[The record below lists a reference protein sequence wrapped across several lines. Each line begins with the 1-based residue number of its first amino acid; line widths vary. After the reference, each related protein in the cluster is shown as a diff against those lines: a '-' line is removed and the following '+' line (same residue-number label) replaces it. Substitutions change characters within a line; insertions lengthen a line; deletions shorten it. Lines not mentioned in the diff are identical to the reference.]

1 MIKNNFKNYFII
13 SVLILSA
20 SYMVQNNAFA
30 QVAPD
35 LGTAGSFGVLGSST
49 VTNDITLGT
58 GTVITG
64 DLGLSPS
71 ALTFITGFPPGTVTG
86 ATHAADTAAST
97 AQTDAL
103 TAYNALA
110 SQACTNTAPWPSN
123 AGVRDMTGL
132 TLGPGVYCSDTTS
145 SLILSSGILTLN
157 GPGVYIFRTDTTL
170 TTITDTNVVL
180 TNGATAAN
188 VFWQVGTSATLAAPA
203 GPGTSPSVFPG
214 TIIASQSISETGGI
228 TGTILAVNGRLLAL
242 NAAVTFASSTTVNV
256 PLTPLEFHASESPIP
271 SRYHPSLGGVEGQTF
286 SDGLKINGHVFD
298 VSKFHDVVPQQALA
312 LDKPATITIKQGLT
326 RGSPFWQHA
335 MVFMNF
341 GGKDTI
347 TGNADT
353 WISVDKNDGLQVH
366 DPNGFLTNVSANNT
380 FIAYG
385 MTTTFTFTPVK
396 QMSDSNLIIRV
407 WDNQNRQTDAF
418 VEGAVLLGD
427 APVVKQVVYPV
438 GVVKYIDFRTLSDA
452 ISADGYSKAKI
463 MAHIQ
468 SDASVFST
476 TQVNGVNTNH
486 YNSQVY
492 WLVDNNSHKLTLIIA
507 DENGNTIASYT
518 EQLTKNLVTYNACNV
533 EKFKNHCGADSIY
546 GFSANTKGLSA
557 DMVQHFVDMGMWSGA
572 IPAGMTINTAS
583 R

>member
-1 MIKNNFKNYFII
+1 
-13 SVLILSA
+13 
-20 SYMVQNNAFA
+20 MVENHAFA
-30 QVAPD
+30 TSAPD
-35 LGTAGSFGVLGSST
+35 LGTASNFGVLGFST
-49 VTNDITLGT
+49 VTNT
-58 GTVITG
+58 GPTIITG
-64 DLGLSPS
+64 DLGLSPGIS
-71 ALTFITGFPPGTVTG
+71 ITGFLPTPGGPGTVTG
-86 ATHAADTAAST
+86 TIHETDPTAAQ
-97 AQTDAL
+97 AQTDSSTVFTNL
-103 TAYNALA
+103 NAT
-110 SQACTNTAPWPSN
+110 SCTTNEPLVADIGN
-123 AGVRDMTGL
+123 Q
-132 TLGPGVYCSDTTS
+132 TLSPGVYCFPTS
-145 SLILSSGILTLN
+145 AAITGTLTLS
-157 GPGVYIFRTDTTL
+157 GGGVYIFKVGTTL
-170 TTITDTNVVL
+170 NTAAGLGASNIVL
-180 TNGATAAN
+180 TGGADASN
-188 VFWQVGTSATLAAPA
+188 VFWAVGSSSTL
-203 GPGTSPSVFPG
+203 GTYSNFKG
-214 TIIASQSISETGGI
+214 TIIASALIAANTGA
-228 TGTILAVNGRLLAL
+228 TVNGRLISLTD
-242 NAAVTFASSTTVNV
+242 AVTLDSNIITVPV
-256 PLTPLEFHASESPIP
+256 VLPQFHSSESPVP

-286 SDGLKINGHVFD
+286 SDGLKISGHVFD
-298 VSKFHDVVPQQALA
+298 ISKFHDVVPQQALS
-312 LDKPATITIKQGLT
+312 LGKPATISIKQGLT
-326 RGSPFWQHA
+326 RGSQFWQHA

-353 WISVDKNDGLQVH
+353 WISVDRNAGLQVH
-366 DPNGFLTNVSANNT
+366 DPNGFLTNVSVNNT